1 MESEPFLGEWMKK
14 SFVGD
19 VSLDIR
25 VSPNFWAGF

>member
-1 MESEPFLGEWMKK
+1 MESEPFLGEWMK